1 MTMTDLSNLSDLIV
15 RSADAPAPK
24 IKPRVSWPWKDMGI
38 GDQIKLPLELLEGLP
53 DAQASAHVYFRQS
66 GGKCT
71 TRKLDD
77 GSLMVLRTA

>member
-1 MTMTDLSNLSDLIV
+1 MTDLSNLSDLIIPA
-15 RSADAPAPK
+15 ADAPTPK
-24 IKPRVSWPWKDMGI
+24 IKPRISWPWKDMGI
-38 GDQIKLPLELLEGLP
+38 GDQIKLPPDILEGLP
-53 DAQASAHVYFRQS
+53 AAQTRAHVYFNQR